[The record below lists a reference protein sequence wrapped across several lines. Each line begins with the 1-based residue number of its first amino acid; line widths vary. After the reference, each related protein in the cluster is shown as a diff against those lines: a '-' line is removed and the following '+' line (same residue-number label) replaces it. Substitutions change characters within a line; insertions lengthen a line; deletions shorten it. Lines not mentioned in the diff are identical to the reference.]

1 MKAYYINLAK
11 NTENKKE
18 MENLF
23 PLAERLEGVDGTAL
37 SPEDI
42 LPYIVDK
49 DWRDPNWGRRTTKG
63 EVGCVLSH
71 LKLWRKCVELQEP
84 ILILED
90 DVEILD
96 PLWEEK
102 LNKYSDYDL
111 LYLGRKYIEGD
122 KYSIN
127 EELETPG
134 FSYWLSSYM
143 ISSDFAKEL
152 INYCLVNTLIPADE
166 VVPLIAGE
174 HRSLSVS
181 NLPKF
186 KVGAFKEDLIR
197 QKLGAFRESD
207 TETPENIWKDYKF
220 QILTVATDELKA
232 EKLLS
237 SDFNIKNIGKN
248 VVWKGGTMEGPGGG
262 QKVNLIRQELNYYD
276 DNDIIMF
283 LDGYDT
289 FIHSTEEE
297 ILERYFSFRKEVIFS
312 AEKTCWPDS
321 SIAENFPETGGYKY
335 LNSGTFIGTVS
346 TLRNIFSDPIEDYA
360 DDQLYCQYKYLKDTL
375 DIGLDYES
383 YIFLCMSGLEQS
395 CLYNENTNYIVNA
408 ETNCTSLIA
417 HGNGG
422 AYTKDAFDSLYRSI
436 NKYNIYIPS
445 QEYRDLHILDRDILL
460 LYNFLSEDYCTELI
474 EEAEKFNE
482 WEQLPNDKFPG
493 KEVRLNKL
501 QTKFFEIYEKAY
513 KEKMVPTIEKYW
525 HPLLTYGIRDLFA
538 IKYSLGTQ
546 TKLNLH
552 HDMSLVS
559 GSMKLNNDYT
569 GGVLRFPRQ
578 GVDNSQTPVGSIIIW
593 PGQVTHGHECTE
605 ITSGVKYG
613 LTLWTSRLEGDVF

>member
-1 MKAYYINLAK
+1 LKIFYINLDRCQDK
-11 NTENKKE
+11 NEHMQKT
-18 MENLF
+18 F
-23 PLAERLEGVDGTAL
+23 PEATRFLGIDGGQE
-37 SPEDI
+37 SPTT
-42 LPYIVDK
+42 IVYKADRC
-49 DWRDPNWGRRTTKG
+49 WRDPNWNRRLTQG
-63 EVGCVLSH
+63 EIGCVLSH
-71 LKLWRKCVELQEP
+71 LELWKKCVELNEP

-90 DVEILD
+90 DVI
-96 PLWEEK
+96 PLVDDWKEK
-102 LNKYSDYDL
+102 LEKYPNYDL
-111 LYLGRKYIEGD
+111 LYAGRRYVEGER
-122 KYSIN
+122 KEIN
-127 EELETPG
+127 DELETPG
-134 FSYWLSSYM
+134 FSYWCSSYV
-143 ISSDFAKEL
+143 ISPKFATAL
-152 INYCLVNTLIPADE
+152 ISFFDANPLIPADE
-166 VVPLIAGE
+166 VVPLVSGY
-174 HRSLSVS
+174 HRH
-181 NLPKF
+181 F
-186 KVGAFKEDLIR
+186 KVDSSFSCAAFKEDLIT
-197 QKLGAFRESD
+197 QKPGAFAASE
-207 TETPENIWKDYKF
+207 TEIPEKIWKDYKF
-220 QILTVATDELKA
+220 QILTVATDESKA

-262 QKVNLIRQELNYYD
+262 QKVNLIRQELDHYD

-297 ILERYFSFRKEVIFS
+297 ILERYFSFRREVIFS

-321 SIAENFPETGGYKY
+321 SISEKFPETGGYKY

-346 TLRNIFSDPIEDYA
+346 TLKDIFSDIIEDHS
-360 DDQLYCQYKYLKDTL
+360 DDQLYCQYKYLENNL

-383 YIFLCMSGLEQS
+383 YIFLCMSGLEQN
-395 CLYNENTNYIVNA
+395 CLYNDSSDYIVNA

-422 AYTKDAFDSLYRSI
+422 AYTKDAFESLYRSI
-436 NKYNIYIPS
+436 NKYNIYIPT

-474 EEAEKFNE
+474 EETEKFNQ

-525 HPLLTYGIRDLFA
+525 HPLLMYGIRDLFA

-578 GVDNSQTPVGSIIIW
+578 GVDNSQAPVGSIVIW

-605 ITSGVKYG
+605 ITSGTKYG